1 MSIDRIDGNSGDQG
15 PMSPWGLAAA
25 STNDGEQQP
34 SGVEGYSDV
43 QDDETQELGRPMTPR
58 RLNAICD
65 EITKVRNE
73 YLEEVARQ
81 RTENKAP
88 TDGEGLH
95 TKEVLQTAQA
105 VIKEKYLERM
115 REVVAPLVE
124 SDKRSAASMYQFIGD
139 LNMRR
144 GQGRLSSYEISV
156 SDLVVGIA
164 EDNSRRRKEVLQNV
178 MDLEHDDSDIWGSNL
193 DESLPKAYLV
203 GSDVTLPED
212 AHCPAIQ
219 VPCGILQQNN
229 DNAARGYVAGMLGL
243 YVHEGII
250 SSQYGL
256 RIKDKKGFNS
266 VPVKEI
272 YIESD
277 CGGFTFPEHI
287 DDRINS

>member
-1 MSIDRIDGNSGDQG
+1 
-15 PMSPWGLAAA
+15 MSPWGLAAA

-34 SGVEGYSDV
+34 GGVEGYGDA
-43 QDDETQELGRPMTPR
+43 QDDKTQELGRPMTSR

-73 YLEEVARQ
+73 YLEEVAR
-81 RTENKAP
+81 RRAEDKAP

-105 VIKEKYLERM
+105 AIKEKCLERI
-115 REVVAPLVE
+115 RKVIAPLVE
-124 SDKRSAASMYQFIGD
+124 SDKCSDAIMYQFIGD

-164 EDNSRRRKEVLQNV
+164 EDNSRRRKEVLRNV

-203 GSDVTLPED
+203 GSDVALPED

-219 VPCGILQQNN
+219 VPCEILHQNN
-229 DNAARGYVAGMLGL
+229 DGRVRGYVAGMLGL
-243 YVHEGII
+243 YVHGGII

-256 RIKDKKGFNS
+256 RIKDKKGFNDI
-266 VPVKEI
+266 PVKEI

-277 CGGFTFPEHI
+277 CGGFTFPENATNRL
-287 DDRINS
+287 DS